1 MKLTLRK
8 AHALQ
13 KELTNELVK
22 LDFDTEIEISE
33 FEAPEKKIADTVD
46 VFEDQLVK
54 RKDILDTL
62 YTIRKAIAKANHEKD
77 VDLLLADLAH
87 LDSNISFYKQVL
99 RTTEPRVHGEI
110 LKGKLDKIRKRDD
123 SAEPRLY
130 GRSSDTVTTHVFTAD
145 ALAEFEKELAEFK
158 KTKQTLQDKLLE
170 INFQTE
176 IDLANDQE
184 AVLRG
189 LNLI

>member
-1 MKLTLRK
+1 
-8 AHALQ
+8 
-13 KELTNELVK
+13 
-22 LDFDTEIEISE
+22 
-33 FEAPEKKIADTVD
+33 
-46 VFEDQLVK
+46 
-54 RKDILDTL
+54 
-62 YTIRKAIAKANHEKD
+62 
-77 VDLLLADLAH
+77 
-87 LDSNISFYKQVL
+87 
-99 RTTEPRVHGEI
+99 
-110 LKGKLDKIRKRDD
+110 
-123 SAEPRLY
+123 
-130 GRSSDTVTTHVFTAD
+130 VFTAD